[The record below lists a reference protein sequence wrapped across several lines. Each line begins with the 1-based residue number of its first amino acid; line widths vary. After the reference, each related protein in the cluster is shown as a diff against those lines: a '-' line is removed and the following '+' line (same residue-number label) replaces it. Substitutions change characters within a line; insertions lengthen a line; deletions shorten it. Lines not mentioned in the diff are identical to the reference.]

1 MNSHA
6 TSALRPT
13 SDVRQRA
20 AVKSSGQSRVQKAGP
35 GAGSKSRVHVKIA
48 VRPRKSVLDR
58 CQSAWY
64 CPAKQQSRQQGE
76 GTMSGM
82 ERATQRLKW
91 VQRVAL
97 ALLVVAGVVNYI
109 DRATLAV
116 ANPLIREE
124 LGLSIADMGYLLSA
138 FLWAYA
144 FAQLPTGAMVDRLG
158 PRALLTMGLSLW
170 SLAQLLGGLVQNFG
184 QFFGARVL
192 LGVGEA
198 PQFPTGARVVRD
210 WFNQRDRGLATGV
223 FNCASSLGTAIAV
236 PLLTYLMLSF
246 GWRTMFV
253 IMGIAGLIVAA
264 SWFALYRNPGEVAL
278 TASENAYR
286 TQGDPPGQRT
296 KVTFGE
302 WKLLF
307 RFKTTWGMIFGYFG
321 CIYLTW
327 IYTAWLPG
335 YLEIERHMSVKYTGW
350 AAAVPFACGVVGGV
364 LGGYI
369 AAIALLG
376 TAVCTVAAAYVSSNA
391 LAIAFISVSL
401 FLVYVTSTCAWAL
414 SSVAVPTNCTASIG
428 AVQNFG
434 GYLGGALAPTVTGLI
449 VQNTGSFVPALVVG
463 ALIGVASA
471 ACYLFIVDQPITETE
486 MDALSYPRGAPAGAQ
501 RPG

>member
-1 MNSHA
+1 
-6 TSALRPT
+6 
-13 SDVRQRA
+13 
-20 AVKSSGQSRVQKAGP
+20 
-35 GAGSKSRVHVKIA
+35 
-48 VRPRKSVLDR
+48 
-58 CQSAWY
+58 
-64 CPAKQQSRQQGE
+64 
-76 GTMSGM
+76 MSGM
-82 ERATQRLKW
+82 ELATPRLKSI
-91 VQRVAL
+91 QRVAL
-97 ALLVVAGVVNYI
+97 ALLVIAGVVNYI

-124 LGLSIADMGYLLSA
+124 LGLSIAEMGYLLSA

-144 FAQLPTGAMVDRLG
+144 FSQLPTGAMVDRLG
-158 PRALLTMGLSLW
+158 PRLLLSMGLSLW
-170 SLAQLLGGLVQNFG
+170 SLAQLLGGLVQNFT

-192 LGVGEA
+192 LGLGEA

-246 GWRTMFV
+246 GWRAMFV

-264 SWFALYRNPGEVAL
+264 FWYLLYRNPGEIAL
-278 TASENAYR
+278 TAPENAYR

-307 RFKTTWGMIFGYFG
+307 RFRTTWGMIFGYFG

-369 AAIALLG
+369 ADILVRRGVEPLRSRRYPAAIALLG
-376 TAVCTVAAAYVSSNA
+376 TAICTVAAAYVSSNA

-463 ALIGVASA
+463 ALIGVVSA
-471 ACYLFIVDQPITETE
+471 GCYLFIVDQPITAAEL
-486 MDALSYPRGAPAGAQ
+486 DAASGASVDSLGVGAKPKQ
-501 RPG
+501 

>member
-1 MNSHA
+1 MSETEQA
-6 TSALRPT
+6 TS
-13 SDVRQRA
+13 
-20 AVKSSGQSRVQKAGP
+20 
-35 GAGSKSRVHVKIA
+35 
-48 VRPRKSVLDR
+48 
-58 CQSAWY
+58 
-64 CPAKQQSRQQGE
+64 
-76 GTMSGM
+76 
-82 ERATQRLKW
+82 RLKMI
-91 VQRVAL
+91 QRTAL
-97 ALLVVAGVVNYI
+97 AMLVVAGVVNYV

-158 PRALLTMGLSLW
+158 PRILLTLGLSLW
-170 SLAQLLGGLVQNFG
+170 SFAQLLGGMVQNFG
-184 QFFGARVL
+184 QFFSARVL
-192 LGVGEA
+192 LGIGEA
-198 PQFPTGARVVRD
+198 PQFPTGARVARD

-236 PLLTYLMLSF
+236 PLLTFLMLTF
-246 GWRTMFV
+246 GWRVMFV

-264 SWFALYRNPGEVAL
+264 IWFLKYRNPEEIAL
-278 TASENAYR
+278 TAQENAYR
-286 TQGDPPGQRT
+286 VEGDPPGQRT
-296 KVTFGE
+296 KVSFRE

-307 RFKTTWGMIFGYFG
+307 RFRTTWGMVFGYFG

-369 AAIALLG
+369 ADVLLRRGVAPLKSRRYPAAIALLG
-376 TAVCTVAAAYVSSNA
+376 TAACTVAAAYVSSNA

-449 VQNTGSFVPALVVG
+449 VQKTGSFVPALVVG
-463 ALIGVASA
+463 ALIGVVSA
-471 ACYLFIVDQPITETE
+471 ASYLFIVDQPITAADLEAMSDPDT
-486 MDALSYPRGAPAGAQ
+486 DALRVGVSSTKSR
-501 RPG
+501 

>member
-1 MNSHA
+1 
-6 TSALRPT
+6 
-13 SDVRQRA
+13 
-20 AVKSSGQSRVQKAGP
+20 
-35 GAGSKSRVHVKIA
+35 
-48 VRPRKSVLDR
+48 
-58 CQSAWY
+58 
-64 CPAKQQSRQQGE
+64 
-76 GTMSGM
+76 MSGM

-144 FAQLPTGAMVDRLG
+144 FSQLPTGAMVDRLG
-158 PRALLTMGLSLW
+158 PRILLTMGLSLW

-223 FNCASSLGTAIAV
+223 FNCASSLGTAIAA

-246 GWRTMFV
+246 GWRVMFV
-253 IMGIAGLIVAA
+253 VMGVAGLIVAA
-264 SWFALYRNPGEVAL
+264 LWGVLYRNPDEVAL
-278 TASENAYR
+278 TPQENSYR

-296 KVTFGE
+296 KVTFRE

-307 RFKTTWGMIFGYFG
+307 RFRTTWGMIFGYFG

-350 AAAVPFACGVVGGV
+350 AAAIPFAWGVVGGV

-369 AAIALLG
+369 ADILVRRGVEPLRSRRYPAAIALLG
-376 TAVCTVAAAYVSSNA
+376 TAICTVAAAYVSSNA
-391 LAIAFISVSL
+391 LAITFISISL
-401 FLVYVTSTCAWAL
+401 FLVYMTSTCAWAL

-463 ALIGVASA
+463 SLIGAVSA
-471 ACYLFIVDQPITETE
+471 GCYLFVVDQPITAAD
-486 MDALSYPRGAPAGAQ
+486 MDAASDAKIGPLGVSANPEQ
-501 RPG
+501 KL

>member
-1 MNSHA
+1 
-6 TSALRPT
+6 
-13 SDVRQRA
+13 
-20 AVKSSGQSRVQKAGP
+20 
-35 GAGSKSRVHVKIA
+35 
-48 VRPRKSVLDR
+48 
-58 CQSAWY
+58 
-64 CPAKQQSRQQGE
+64 
-76 GTMSGM
+76 MSGT
-82 ERATQRLKW
+82 EQATARLKSI
-91 VQRVAL
+91 QRVAL

-144 FAQLPTGAMVDRLG
+144 FSQLPTGAMVDRLG
-158 PRALLTMGLSLW
+158 PRILLTMGLSLW
-170 SLAQLLGGLVQNFG
+170 SLAQLLGGLVRNFG
-184 QFFGARVL
+184 EFFGARIL
-192 LGVGEA
+192 LGIGEA

-210 WFNQRDRGLATGV
+210 WFNQRDRGLATGI

-246 GWRTMFV
+246 GWRAMFV

-264 SWFALYRNPGEVAL
+264 LWYVLYRNPDGVAL
-278 TASENAYR
+278 TPQENAYR

-296 KVTFGE
+296 KVTFRE

-307 RFKTTWGMIFGYFG
+307 RFRTTWGMIFGYFG

-369 AAIALLG
+369 ADILVRRGVEPLKSRRYPAGVALLG
-376 TAVCTVAAAYVSSNA
+376 TSVCTVAAAYVSSNA
-391 LAIAFISVSL
+391 LAIAFISISL

-449 VQNTGSFVPALVVG
+449 VQHTGSFVPALVVG
-463 ALIGVASA
+463 SLIGAVSA
-471 ACYLFIVDQPITETE
+471 GCYLFVVDQPITAAE
-486 MDALSYPRGAPAGAQ
+486 MDAASAILGQHRSV
-501 RPG
+501 

>member
-1 MNSHA
+1 MSVTELA
-6 TSALRPT
+6 TPR
-13 SDVRQRA
+13 
-20 AVKSSGQSRVQKAGP
+20 VKW
-35 GAGSKSRVHVKIA
+35 I
-48 VRPRKSVLDR
+48 
-58 CQSAWY
+58 
-64 CPAKQQSRQQGE
+64 
-76 GTMSGM
+76 
-82 ERATQRLKW
+82 
-91 VQRVAL
+91 QRVAL
-97 ALLVVAGVVNYI
+97 TLLVVAGVVNYI

-158 PRALLTMGLSLW
+158 PRILLTTGLSLW
-170 SLAQLLGGLVQNFG
+170 SIAQLLGGLVQSFG

-192 LGVGEA
+192 LGFGEA
-198 PQFPTGARVVRD
+198 PQFPTAARVVRD

-236 PLLTYLMLSF
+236 PLLTMLMLNF
-246 GWRTMFV
+246 GWRAMFV
-253 IMGIAGLIVAA
+253 IMGVAGLIVAA
-264 SWFALYRNPGEVAL
+264 AWCVLYRNPTEVAL
-278 TASENAYR
+278 NAGENAYR
-286 TQGDPPGQRT
+286 TQGDPPGART
-296 KVTFGE
+296 KVSFRE

-307 RFKTTWGMIFGYFG
+307 RFRTTWGMIAGYFG

-369 AAIALLG
+369 ADILVRRGVEPLKSRRQPAAIALLG
-376 TAVCTVAAAYVSSNA
+376 TAASTVAAAYVESNA
-391 LAIAFISVSL
+391 LAIAFISISL

-434 GYLGGALAPTVTGLI
+434 GYLGGALAPTVTG
-449 VQNTGSFVPALVVG
+449 Q
-463 ALIGVASA
+463 IGRAHV
-471 ACYLFIVDQPITETE
+471 
-486 MDALSYPRGAPAGAQ
+486 
-501 RPG
+501 

>member
-1 MNSHA
+1 MLGPELA
-6 TSALRPT
+6 TLR
-13 SDVRQRA
+13 
-20 AVKSSGQSRVQKAGP
+20 VKW
-35 GAGSKSRVHVKIA
+35 I
-48 VRPRKSVLDR
+48 
-58 CQSAWY
+58 
-64 CPAKQQSRQQGE
+64 
-76 GTMSGM
+76 
-82 ERATQRLKW
+82 
-91 VQRVAL
+91 QRVAL
-97 ALLVVAGVVNYI
+97 ALLVIAGVVNYI

-116 ANPLIREE
+116 ANPLIRNE

-158 PRALLTMGLSLW
+158 PRILLTMGLSLW
-170 SLAQLLGGLVQNFG
+170 SVAQLLGGLVQNFG

-192 LGVGEA
+192 LGLGEA
-198 PQFPTGARVVRD
+198 PQFPTAARVVRD

-236 PLLTYLMLSF
+236 PLLTMLMLTF
-246 GWRTMFV
+246 GWRAMFV
-253 IMGIAGLIVAA
+253 IMGVAGLMVAA
-264 SWFALYRNPGEVAL
+264 AWCVLYRNPSEIAL
-278 TASENAYR
+278 SAGENAYR
-286 TQGDPPGQRT
+286 TQGDPPGART
-296 KVTFGE
+296 KVSFRE

-307 RFKTTWGMIFGYFG
+307 RFRTTWGMIAGYFG

-369 AAIALLG
+369 ADMLVRRGVEPLKSRRYPAAIALLG
-376 TAVCTVAAAYVSSNA
+376 TAACTVAAAYVESNA
-391 LAIAFISVSL
+391 LAIAFISISL

-449 VQNTGSFVPALVVG
+449 VQHTGSFVPALVVG
-463 ALIGVASA
+463 GLIGVVSA
-471 ACYLFIVDQPITETE
+471 GSYLFIVDQPITAADLDSEI
-486 MDALSYPRGAPAGAQ
+486 GAQ
-501 RPG
+501 LGPMQGGRTGPA

>member
-1 MNSHA
+1 MLKA
-6 TSALRPT
+6 TPRLKSI
-13 SDVRQRA
+13 QRA
-20 AVKSSGQSRVQKAGP
+20 A
-35 GAGSKSRVHVKIA
+35 
-48 VRPRKSVLDR
+48 
-58 CQSAWY
+58 
-64 CPAKQQSRQQGE
+64 
-76 GTMSGM
+76 
-82 ERATQRLKW
+82 
-91 VQRVAL
+91 L
-97 ALLVVAGVVNYI
+97 AILVVAGAVNYI

-116 ANPLIREE
+116 ANPLIRQD

-158 PRALLTMGLSLW
+158 PRFLLTMGLSLW
-170 SLAQLLGGLVQNFG
+170 SLAQLLGGLVQGFG
-184 QFFGARVL
+184 EFFGARVL

-223 FNCASSLGTAIAV
+223 FNCASSLGTAIAA
-236 PLLTYLMLSF
+236 PLLTFLMLGF
-246 GWRTMFV
+246 GWRVMFM
-253 IMGIAGLIVAA
+253 IMGGAGLVVAA
-264 SWFALYRNPGEVAL
+264 VWFFVYRNPTEVAL
-278 TASENAYR
+278 TAEENAYR

-296 KVTFGE
+296 QVTFRE

-307 RFKTTWGMIFGYFG
+307 RFRTTWGMILGYFG

-335 YLEIERHMSVKYTGW
+335 YLEIERHMSVKFTGM
-350 AAAVPFACGVVGGV
+350 AAAIPFAWGVVGGIV
-364 LGGYI
+364 GGYI
-369 AAIALLG
+369 ADMLVRRGVAPLKSRRYPAAIALLG
-376 TAVCTVAAAYVSSNA
+376 TAVCTVAAAYVSSNT
-391 LAIAFISVSL
+391 LAIVFISASL

-428 AVQNFG
+428 AMQNFG

-449 VQNTGSFVPALVVG
+449 VQSTGSFVPALVVG

-471 ACYLFIVDQPITETE
+471 ASYLFIVDQPITATD
-486 MDALSYPRGAPAGAQ
+486 MDALSDPGAASWRAG
-501 RPG
+501 GV

>member
-1 MNSHA
+1 M
-6 TSALRPT
+6 
-13 SDVRQRA
+13 
-20 AVKSSGQSRVQKAGP
+20 
-35 GAGSKSRVHVKIA
+35 
-48 VRPRKSVLDR
+48 
-58 CQSAWY
+58 
-64 CPAKQQSRQQGE
+64 
-76 GTMSGM
+76 MSGI
-82 ERATQRLKW
+82 ELATPRLKSI
-91 VQRVAL
+91 QRVAL

-158 PRALLTMGLSLW
+158 PRILLTMGLGLW
-170 SLAQLLGGLVQNFG
+170 SLAQLCGGLVRSFG

-192 LGVGEA
+192 LGIGEA

-223 FNCASSLGTAIAV
+223 FNCASSLGTAIAA

-246 GWRTMFV
+246 GWRAMFV
-253 IMGIAGLIVAA
+253 IMGVAGLIV
-264 SWFALYRNPGEVAL
+264 SLFWFLLYRNPAEVAL
-278 TASENAYR
+278 TQQENAYR
-286 TQGDPPGQRT
+286 TQGDPPGRRT
-296 KVTFGE
+296 QVTFRE
-302 WKLLF
+302 WRLLF
-307 RFKTTWGMIFGYFG
+307 RFRSTWGMIFGYFG

-369 AAIALLG
+369 ADILVRRGVEPLRSRRYPAAIALLG
-376 TAVCTVAAAYVSSNA
+376 TAICTVAAAYVSSNA
-391 LAIAFISVSL
+391 LAIAFISISL
-401 FLVYVTSTCAWAL
+401 FLVYVTSICAWAL

-449 VQNTGSFVPALVVG
+449 VQKTGSFVPALVVG
-463 ALIGVASA
+463 GLIGAISA
-471 ACYLFIVDQPITETE
+471 GCYLFVVDLPITAADL
-486 MDALSYPRGAPAGAQ
+486 DASSGAGIGPLDVGAAMT
-501 RPG
+501 RLRDD

>member
-1 MNSHA
+1 
-6 TSALRPT
+6 
-13 SDVRQRA
+13 
-20 AVKSSGQSRVQKAGP
+20 
-35 GAGSKSRVHVKIA
+35 
-48 VRPRKSVLDR
+48 
-58 CQSAWY
+58 
-64 CPAKQQSRQQGE
+64 
-76 GTMSGM
+76 M

-144 FAQLPTGAMVDRLG
+144 FSQLPTGAMVDRLG
-158 PRALLTMGLSLW
+158 PRILLTMGLSLW

-223 FNCASSLGTAIAV
+223 FNCASSLGTAIAA

-246 GWRTMFV
+246 GWRVMFV
-253 IMGIAGLIVAA
+253 VMGVAGLIVAA
-264 SWFALYRNPGEVAL
+264 LWGVLYRNPDEVAL
-278 TASENAYR
+278 TPQENTYR

-296 KVTFGE
+296 KVTFRE

-307 RFKTTWGMIFGYFG
+307 RFRTTWGMIFGYFG

-350 AAAVPFACGVVGGV
+350 AAAIPFAWGVVGGV

-369 AAIALLG
+369 ADILVRRGVEPLRSRRYPAAIALLG

-391 LAIAFISVSL
+391 LAITFISISL
-401 FLVYVTSTCAWAL
+401 FLVYMTSTCAWAL

-463 ALIGVASA
+463 SLIGAVSA
-471 ACYLFIVDQPITETE
+471 GCYLFVVDQPITAAD
-486 MDALSYPRGAPAGAQ
+486 MDAASDAKIGPLGVSANPEQ
-501 RPG
+501 KL